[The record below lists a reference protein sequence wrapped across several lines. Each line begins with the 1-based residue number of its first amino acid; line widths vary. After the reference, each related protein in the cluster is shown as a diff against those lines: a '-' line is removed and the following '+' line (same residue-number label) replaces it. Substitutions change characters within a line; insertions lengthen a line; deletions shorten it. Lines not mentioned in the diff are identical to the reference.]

1 MIKKT
6 SAIIITISLF
16 ILIANNA
23 FAGLL
28 EQKMKIL
35 IKKRFMKISKVVT
48 YIILLVGL
56 VIVGC
61 TEKNCV
67 SVPENYN
74 DQGKEL
80 IYAPERV
87 EGDDCC
93 GSFLEFGSGPD
104 FQCAIDDA
112 IEKGQE
118 KFGEEYVAL
127 ADIIA
132 WYEITNYVVYSTH
145 CAKVTGWPARFATD
159 RFDLSNFT
167 GENIPMIFDGKP
179 IYYHSSTGI
188 KNNFDNFEYT
198 IKTIKKE
205 M

>member
-1 MIKKT
+1 MKAYRII
-6 SAIIITISLF
+6 AIVI
-16 ILIANNA
+16 
-23 FAGLL
+23 LL
-28 EQKMKIL
+28 E
-35 IKKRFMKISKVVT
+35 V
-48 YIILLVGL
+48 LLF
-56 VIVGC
+56 VGC

-87 EGDDCC
+87 EGEDCC

-118 KFGEEYVAL
+118 KFGDEYIAL

-132 WYEITNYVVYSTH
+132 WCEITDYVVYSTH
-145 CAKVTGWPARFATD
+145 CAKVTGWPARFVSD
-159 RFDLSNFT
+159 KSDSFT
-167 GENIPMIFDGKP
+167 FKAENLPKIFDGKP
-179 IYYHSSTGI
+179 VYYHSATGK
-188 KNNFDNFEYT
+188 KNNFDHFEYS
-198 IKTIKKE
+198 IKTIKKDI
-205 M
+205 